1 MVIVAVFLAGC
12 TQPSA
17 PVATPS
23 PTPTTIATTVETL
36 PPATQAPAVQKQIDI
51 SATQVGSDVVVRY
64 RGGVNAGD
72 VSALDITIVNSRG
85 VSTNERETSPV
96 TGQEFIF
103 PKIGTAELDKVTV
116 IGIFR
121 DGSEQTIL
129 TTQV

>member
-1 MVIVAVFLAGC
+1 MVIIAILLSGC
-12 TQPSA
+12 TQPAA
-17 PVATPS
+17 PAATPA
-23 PTPTTIATTVETL
+23 PTPTTLVTTVETTL
-36 PPATQAPAVQKQIDI
+36 PPTSAALVQKQIDI

-64 RGGVNAGD
+64 RGGVNSSD
-72 VSALDITIVNSRG
+72 ISALDITIVNSRG